1 MNPQIRRLLLDLG
14 PLFVFF
20 LAFEFR
26 GIFVATGIFMVAV
39 LAALAVGWHLE
50 KRLSPIPLI
59 TAVLVIIFGGLT
71 LYLRNDVFI
80 KMKPT
85 VLYGFFGAVLLGG
98 LSVNRLFIKYVFA
111 QAFELDEP
119 GWKKLT
125 IRWGLFFLCLAVI
138 NESVWRNTSTA
149 TWVSFKVWGII
160 PLIFLFA
167 LAQTPLVMKHQ
178 TNADGGKKAQE

>member
-85 VLYGFFGAVLLGG
+85 VLYTIFGATLLGG
-98 LSVNRLFIKYVFA
+98 LAFNRLFIKYVFTE
-111 QAFELDEP
+111 AFDLTEK
-119 GWKKLT
+119 GWRGLT
-125 IRWGLFFLCLAVI
+125 WRWGVFFLILAVL
-138 NESVWRNTSTA
+138 NEAVWRNTSTA
-149 TWVSFKVWGII
+149 TWVSFKVWGIMSM
-160 PLIFLFA
+160 IFLFA
-167 LAQTPLVMKHQ
+167 LAQTPFLLKHHV
-178 TNADGGKKAQE
+178 NPES